1 MRILQREEGEASVT
15 GSPNLHFFPQSRSL
29 RISILGEQRALVADL
44 GSYLE
49 QHHLAVS
56 HCATFGELLSGLGA
70 HEYSLRPDIV
80 ILQVGSMLNSALG
93 YLHQIRGRSDVFC
106 IVLGMDND
114 EAARVAL
121 LEAGCDAC
129 MVIPTSPREILARIR
144 AALRRGLPDSRLGR
158 SPQPETQTYPSASGL
173 PSRMVEL
180 GLGWKLCLT
189 RREIYRPDGTS
200 CSATTAEFDLLACLV
215 RQPGVPVSRE
225 QISQAVY
232 RRSCRAEDRSV
243 DNLVVRLRRKLELDP
258 RQPEALRSIRLIGYM
273 FVGFQAAPQA
283 SEPRLSPPHT
293 RKELGHMANLAHAE
307 GARFQMTAPGL

>member
-15 GSPNLHFFPQSRSL
+15 GSPNLHFFPQNRSL

-144 AALRRGLPDSRLGR
+144 ATLRRGLPDSRLGR

>member
-1 MRILQREEGEASVT
+1 
-15 GSPNLHFFPQSRSL
+15 
-29 RISILGEQRALVADL
+29 
-44 GSYLE
+44 
-49 QHHLAVS
+49 
-56 HCATFGELLSGLGA
+56 
-70 HEYSLRPDIV
+70 
-80 ILQVGSMLNSALG
+80 
-93 YLHQIRGRSDVFC
+93 
-106 IVLGMDND
+106 
-114 EAARVAL
+114 
-121 LEAGCDAC
+121 

-189 RREIYRPDGTS
+189 RREIYRPDGTG

-232 RRSCRAEDRSV
+232 RRSYRAEDRSV

-283 SEPRLSPPHT
+283 SEPRLSPPRT
-293 RKELGHMANLAHAE
+293 RKKSLDIWPIWPMRG
-307 GARFQMTAPGL
+307 PGFR

>member
-1 MRILQREEGEASVT
+1 MRILQQQEGEASVT
-15 GSPNLHFFPQSRSL
+15 GRPNFHFFPQSRSL

-56 HCATFGELLSGLGA
+56 HCATFGELLSGLEA
-70 HEYSLRPDIV
+70 QEYSLRPDIV
-80 ILQVGSMLNSALG
+80 ILQVGNMLNGALG

-114 EAARVAL
+114 EAGRMAL

-129 MVIPTSPREILARIR
+129 MVIPTTPREILARIR

-158 SPQPETQTYPSASGL
+158 SPQPETQTHPSASGVA
-173 PSRMVEL
+173 SRLVEL
-180 GLGWKLCLT
+180 GLGWKLCLA
-189 RREIYRPDGTS
+189 RREIYRPDGTG

-215 RQPGVPVSRE
+215 SQPGVPVSRE

-232 RRSCRAEDRSV
+232 RRSHRTEDRSV

-258 RQPEALRSIRLIGYM
+258 RQPEVLRSIRLIGYM
-273 FVGFQAAPQA
+273 FVGFQAAPHA
-283 SEPRLSPPHT
+283 SEAAPNPPHI
-293 RKELGHMANLAHAE
+293 RNELGHIANLAHAE
-307 GARFQMTAPGL
+307 GARFQMAAPGR

>member
-15 GSPNLHFFPQSRSL
+15 GSPNLHFFPQNRSL

-144 AALRRGLPDSRLGR
+144 ATLRRGLPDSRLGR

-273 FVGFQAAPQA
+273 FIGFQAAPQA

>member
-1 MRILQREEGEASVT
+1 MRELPSKEAEVAT
-15 GSPNLHFFPQSRSL
+15 LGRPNFQFFPQSRSL
-29 RISILGEQRALVADL
+29 RVSILGEQRALVADL

-49 QHHLAVS
+49 NHGLAVS
-56 HCATFGELLSGLGA
+56 HCAAFGELLSGLEA
-70 HEYSLRPDIV
+70 QEYSLRPDIV
-80 ILQVGSMLNSALG
+80 ILQVGSMLHEALAA
-93 YLHQIRGRSDVFC
+93 LHQIRGRSDVFC

-158 SPQPETQTYPSASGL
+158 PPQPEAQTCSSGSGL
-173 PSRMVEL
+173 PSRVVEL

-189 RREIYRPDGTS
+189 RREIYRPDGSS

-215 RQPGVPVSRE
+215 SQPGVPVSRD

-232 RRSCRAEDRSV
+232 RRSCRTEDRSV
-243 DNLVVRLRRKLELDP
+243 DNLVVRLRRKLEVDP
-258 RQPEALRSIRLIGYM
+258 RRPEVLRSIRLIGYM
-273 FVGFQAAPQA
+273 FVGFRAPSRPVSRYSTNRQ
-283 SEPRLSPPHT
+283 SERSLDIWPS
-293 RKELGHMANLAHAE
+293 
-307 GARFQMTAPGL
+307 